1 MTLPSPFAAGRFFK
15 LNRNTPEAQANQLKW
30 AREQMEMEVPETTA
44 DGEAIASREDMIVK
58 YMESERAKFGREID
72 RVTAE
77 GEVDEWLLKQ
87 ATYAPSKTRCV
98 PQPGFDSPA
107 PTALRGRRQK
117 GQRLLTSRCHQPRAT
132 QRPSAATRAAARLA
146 HRATY

>member
-1 MTLPSPFAAGRFFK
+1 MPLPFAAGRFFK

-44 DGEAIASREDMIVK
+44 DGEAIASREDMIEK

-87 ATYAPSKTRCV
+87 ATYAPSKT
-98 PQPGFDSPA
+98 
-107 PTALRGRRQK
+107 TAVDLA
-117 GQRLLTSRCHQPRAT
+117 L
-132 QRPSAATRAAARLA
+132 AATVFVGAFAAGLFFANKSG
-146 HRATY
+146 